1 MGEFFRDFVAESKR
15 IIWPSK
21 EELFSKTGAVVS
33 MCVLVAIILVIMDLV
48 FNQGISLIH
57 QLI

>member
-21 EELFSKTGAVVS
+21 EELVSKTGAVVS
-33 MCVLVAIILVIMDLV
+33 MCVLVAVILVGMDLV